1 VSEVTVPDLRNHG
14 GHGIDPVTHGE
25 RITITRDAR
34 PVAELRPYTKSKVS
48 TEALLTRW
56 RHLPGS
62 TPSPFGLT
70 WTRFSTAGSD
80 DCAGP
85 DPWCPG
91 HFDGHPVAGV
101 ERSELL
107 LAEPLMTTVTL
118 AELSVGPLLVVAR
131 TDQERAARQ
140 APCNGPKLISTRSR
154 STLLQPGHSDKS
166 PPRCGEMVARSPLAL
181 TTP

>member
-1 VSEVTVPDLRNHG
+1 MSEVTVPDLRNHG

-80 DCAGP
+80 ETALDRTRGVL
-85 DPWCPG
+85 DTSTVILLPG
-91 HFDGHPVAGV
+91 LSD
-101 ERSELL
+101 RSYSWL
-107 LAEPLMTTVTL
+107 
-118 AELSVGPLLVVAR
+118 
-131 TDQERAARQ
+131 
-140 APCNGPKLISTRSR
+140 SR
-154 STLLQPGHSDKS
+154 S
-166 PPRCGEMVARSPLAL
+166 
-181 TTP
+181 